1 MRLTTILFLLGL
13 SPLFSCTSSGGD
25 TSTNTTDVDTL
36 QSTGAKSVHR
46 SPSAVHRD
54 TLTVPLSYLMG
65 QFDPGQ
71 HPDFSPIATEHAD
84 RGGLYLRTDAY
95 EAFKKMYN
103 AAKADG
109 INLVI
114 RSATRNFA
122 SQKGIWEAKW
132 TGARKIEG
140 GQDAT
145 VAFPDPVVRAKMILK
160 FSSMPGSSRHHW
172 GTDIDLNNFTNE
184 WFETGEGKKIYDWLT
199 AHAAEY
205 GYCQPY
211 TAKGPARPNGYNEE
225 RWHWSYMPV
234 SRPLTAQAE
243 RELTN
248 EMITGFQG
256 AETATEIGI
265 VENYV
270 LGINPEC
277 RQ

>member
-1 MRLTTILFLLGL
+1 MRITIILLLFGFL
-13 SPLFSCTSSGGD
+13 PFCSCTSSGGD
-25 TSTNTTDVDTL
+25 ATADSTASDSG
-36 QSTGAKSVHR
+36 QSAEA
-46 SPSAVHRD
+46 PSLSSASQD
-54 TLTVPLSYLMG
+54 TLTFPRSYLMG
-65 QFDPGQ
+65 QFEPSE
-71 HPDFSPIATEHAD
+71 HPDFSPIAIEHAD

-95 EAFKKMYN
+95 EAFKKMY
-103 AAKADG
+103 AAAQADG

-145 VAFPDPVVRAKMILK
+145 VAFPDPVVRAKTILK

-184 WFETGEGKKIYDWLT
+184 WFESGEGKEIYDWLT
-199 AHAAEY
+199 THAAEY

-270 LGINPEC
+270 LGINPSC
-277 RQ
+277 RE